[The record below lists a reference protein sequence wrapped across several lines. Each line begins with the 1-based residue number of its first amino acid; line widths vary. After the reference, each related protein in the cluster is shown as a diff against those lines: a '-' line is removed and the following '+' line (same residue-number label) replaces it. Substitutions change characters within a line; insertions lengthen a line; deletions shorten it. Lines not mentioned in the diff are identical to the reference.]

1 MRKVAGSNPARS
13 TIVLTQS
20 SLLEFAFHL
29 KREGHRPLTI
39 ESNFGGL
46 KALTK
51 ICDLGNP
58 DSGLFYA
65 IYPVSFWLSMNG

>member
-1 MRKVAGSNPARS
+1 
-13 TIVLTQS
+13 
-20 SLLEFAFHL
+20 
-29 KREGHRPLTI
+29 
-39 ESNFGGL
+39 L